1 MRVQW
6 ENNADIQFDSFTAI
20 QLNVGDDGVSYH
32 VDSPWLITNDHI
44 YHPIVAFNTIR
55 PIAKESSGVN
65 FLNKLFEKAF
75 NNTDISNIEAFVVL
89 FSLKNKRK

>member
-6 ENNADIQFDSFTAI
+6 GNNADIQFDSFTAI
-20 QLNVGDDGVSYH
+20 QLNVGEEGVSCH

-55 PIAKESSGVN
+55 HIEKESSGVN

-75 NNTDISNIEAFVVL
+75 NNTDISNIEAFAVL